1 MSIALICLLVTVTDR
16 EIAQAHCIY
25 EIEMCLTAVIIILP
39 TFIAILYTMY
49 CIFYPYF
56 KKYWENFFIVKLK
69 TWRAW

>member
-39 TFIAILYTMY
+39 TFIAAVLYTMY
-49 CIFYPYF
+49 YIFYPCF
-56 KKYWENFFIVKLK
+56 KKYWENFFIVK